1 MVVSRCPA
9 MASRAAASSARCV
22 LRASSAFFS
31 PAVFIAFGTV
41 RHSVR
46 TASSAAAM
54 MSRRFLG
61 SAGFSAFLFSCA
73 ALTGFAGFSGA
84 VFFFS
89 STAGFGGFGA
99 FSFFSC
105 SFTGF
110 SFLSGLGGFGGFGG
124 FAGFG
129 GLAFF
134 FPRRPSASSAIDCVL
149 FAGLSARPR
158 SSARSCAGVSFAPS
172 FDGGTSVSSISR
184 SVEAGG
190 VLPVMSLYIVALMA

>member
-1 MVVSRCPA
+1 

-22 LRASSAFFS
+22 SCTSSTLFS

-41 RHSVR
+41 RHSAT

-54 MSRRFLG
+54 MSRRFFG
-61 SAGFSAFLFSCA
+61 SAGFPAFLFSSA
-73 ALTGFAGFSGA
+73 GFAGA
-84 VFFFS
+84 VFFFR
-89 STAGFGGFGA
+89 STDGFAGFGA

-110 SFLSGLGGFGGFGG
+110 SFLSSFRE
-124 FAGFG
+124 
-129 GLAFF
+129 LAFF
-134 FPRRPSASSAIDCVL
+134 PLRLSASPAIVCVL
-149 FAGLSARPR
+149 SAGLSARPR
-158 SSARSCAGVSFAPS
+158 SSAFSCAGVIFAPS
-172 FDGGTSVSSISR
+172 FDGGSSVSSISR